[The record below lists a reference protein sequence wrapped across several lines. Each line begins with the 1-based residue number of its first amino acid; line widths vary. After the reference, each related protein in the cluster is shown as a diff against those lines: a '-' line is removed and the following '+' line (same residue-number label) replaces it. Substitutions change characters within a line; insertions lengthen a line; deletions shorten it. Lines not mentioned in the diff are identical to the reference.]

1 MKKLGLKFGIRH
13 YGVNKLFNLFCV
25 GIRSR
30 DLMCNHMCAYIIMKY
45 EWLCNCLVIKL
56 G

>member
-1 MKKLGLKFGIRH
+1 MKGLGFKTCIQH

-30 DLMCNHMCAYIIMKY
+30 DLMYKHMCA
-45 EWLCNCLVIKL
+45 
-56 G
+56 